1 MLDGIPAGE
10 ARFHGDSG
18 LARPLLRHPCK
29 EVLAMIAGVVTTKR
43 ALDFVVKAVAAAAF
57 VVCVEWLLRRRQRKN
72 RSERV
77 AASPRARLRVRH
89 GTDRGRVTFAI
100 EGTLDE
106 FVARLLA
113 CSVAQ
118 VPPSATMILD
128 LSAAGPIRGRA
139 LAVFARVFAA
149 GRQVRLRGLGEG
161 HHGLLVLCTE
171 LRQTDRDQQ
180 PSRAAGNR
188 SSAVR
193 HLGPSRTPLF
203 DRSKKCELETAVAAA
218 A

>member
-1 MLDGIPAGE
+1 
-10 ARFHGDSG
+10 
-18 LARPLLRHPCK
+18 
-29 EVLAMIAGVVTTKR
+29 MIAGVVTTKR

-118 VPPSATMILD
+118 VRP
-128 LSAAGPIRGRA
+128 RR
-139 LAVFARVFAA
+139 R
-149 GRQVRLRGLGEG
+149 
-161 HHGLLVLCTE
+161 
-171 LRQTDRDQQ
+171 
-180 PSRAAGNR
+180 
-188 SSAVR
+188 
-193 HLGPSRTPLF
+193 
-203 DRSKKCELETAVAAA
+203 
-218 A
+218 